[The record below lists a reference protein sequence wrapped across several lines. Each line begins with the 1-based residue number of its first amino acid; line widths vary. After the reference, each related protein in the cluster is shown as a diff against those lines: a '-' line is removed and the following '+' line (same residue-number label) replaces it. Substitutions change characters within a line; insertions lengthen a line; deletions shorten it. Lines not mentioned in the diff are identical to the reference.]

1 MRGRRTQPGKTM
13 YLSISIARSICAAV
27 LATLALL
34 LPLKPAQASEYS
46 DLWVTPGENAWGV
59 NFVQWDSVIY
69 ATMYI
74 YGSDKKPTWYGAVLN
89 RDLSGNFSG
98 TLYFTQ
104 GTYFANPWNPGDM
117 LPEANTVAGTASFR
131 PSTTNDY
138 QGTLVY
144 AVNGVGTVSK
154 PLQRFNDH
162 PAIPLAGKYYGA
174 ESGALS
180 GCATVGTF
188 TDKFPLQVVQTSN
201 ALTLVFAYE
210 EANATCTMSGTL
222 VQNGLLYSVP
232 NAAYSCTGGINTTA
246 SMFNIKQTAQGIE
259 GQYSAPN
266 SFGGCQ
272 EDTRFSAVFD

>member
-1 MRGRRTQPGKTM
+1 MPDRKSPDEVTMRIST
-13 YLSISIARSICAAV
+13 SISRSISVAA
-27 LATLALL
+27 LAVSTLL
-34 LPLKPAQASEYS
+34 LPLSLARASEYS
-46 DLWVTPGENAWGV
+46 DLWVTAGENAWGV

-74 YGSDKKPTWYGAVLN
+74 YGADKKPTWYTAVLY
-89 RDLSGNFSG
+89 RDGSGNFAG
-98 TLYFTQ
+98 TLYTNI
-104 GTYFANPWNPGDM
+104 GTYFASPWNESDHV
-117 LPEANTVAGTASFR
+117 ESIAGTATFR

-144 AVNGVGTVSK
+144 TVNGVGTVSK
-154 PLQRFNDH
+154 PLQRFSDH
-162 PAIPLAGKYYGA
+162 PTIPLAGKYYGA
-174 ESGALS
+174 ESGSLS

-232 NAAYSCTGGINTTA
+232 NATYSCTGGINTTA

-259 GQYSAPN
+259 GQYYAPN